1 MFSVLVCCTLYQE
14 GGSDIAGISVMF
26 LGKTVPHRAL
36 ADPRSFFLGTKLL
49 LSLRTFH
56 HFYPLV
62 SLVY

>member
-1 MFSVLVCCTLYQE
+1 
-14 GGSDIAGISVMF
+14 MF

-62 SLVY
+62 SGLLIKSSRLEIFYKDIGIN